1 MEILSATEDGVR
13 FLGFVGAFDTPEV
26 DGFQA
31 HVDSAID
38 EQVFKVVIN
47 LGQMSFINS
56 TALGALIRAQKRLNQ
71 YGGDLALAEPSA
83 FASGVFKTLGI
94 DRKIKCFKSEAE
106 AVDYMKTVGAEGVSV
121 EGEQQVS
128 FSFVDRA
135 QTAVAGEDARMGV
148 VKSIGEAAITFQ
160 WENLDNLDVDKMFV
174 ANAPLKLRFQ
184 LPLYH
189 ESHLFAAEANV
200 VNSAITAGGRVTVQA
215 KFANL
220 KDVER
225 RAIQQFVRDLRYLKG
240 ELS

>member
-1 MEILSATEDGVR
+1 MEILSATEEGVR
-13 FLGFVGAFDTPEV
+13 YLGFVGAFDTPEV

-38 EQVFKVVIN
+38 EQIFKIVIN

-94 DRKIKCFKSEAE
+94 DRKIRCFAAE
-106 AVDYMKTVGAEGVSV
+106 AQAVEYLRTVGSEGVGV

-135 QTAVAGEDARMGV
+135 QTAVAGEDPRMGLL
-148 VKSIGEAAITFQ
+148 KSIGEAGITFQ
-160 WENLDNLDVDKMFV
+160 WENLDNLDVEKMFV
-174 ANAPLKLRFQ
+174 AGAPLRMRFQ

-189 ESHLFAAEANV
+189 ETHMFTADANV
-200 VNSAITAGGRVTVQA
+200 LSSNFTAGSRVTVQA

>member
-26 DGFQA
+26 DSFQA
-31 HVDSAID
+31 HVDAAID

-47 LGQMSFINS
+47 LAQMSFINS

-71 YGGDLALAEPSA
+71 YGGDLAMAEPSA

-94 DRKIKCFKSEAE
+94 DRKIKCFGSEADSVE
-106 AVDYMKTVGAEGVSV
+106 YMKTVGAEGVSV

-135 QTAVAGEDARMGV
+135 QTAVAGDEPRIGI
-148 VKSIGEAAITFQ
+148 VKSIGEGGIRFQ

-189 ESHLFAAEANV
+189 ETHTFTAEGTVA
-200 VNSAITAGGRVTVQA
+200 SSSITAGGRVTVQA
-215 KFANL
+215 AFVNL